1 MRGWGSGL
9 VRCARARRRASGRLP
24 CGDRAASGTT
34 STGNQP
40 PLPDFEP
47 GGEGGRG
54 CLRSTVRA
62 PDRAARVGRAR
73 PTGVRYTYLILGQ
86 RSRSTWMQ
94 CRTVCSTAGTLR
106 SSAKVTSRR
115 FAYHQDRVWV
125 TFTHFSELKS
135 GPRRPASQHR
145 HLIARA
151 SRCRC
156 CGRRR
161 SGEAVAPDPLFRPGS
176 RGAGEDGAD
185 DEVRVGGV

>member
-1 MRGWGSGL
+1 
-9 VRCARARRRASGRLP
+9 
-24 CGDRAASGTT
+24 
-34 STGNQP
+34 
-40 PLPDFEP
+40 
-47 GGEGGRG
+47 
-54 CLRSTVRA
+54 
-62 PDRAARVGRAR
+62 
-73 PTGVRYTYLILGQ
+73 
-86 RSRSTWMQ
+86 MQ

-185 DEVRVGGV
+185 DEVRVGGVQGAAGQEQPVEERAEDHLEDAVHVEVAW